1 MAFYDGSAN
10 SFADLQA
17 ALVAA
22 CVAEG
27 WAWANGVLS
36 KGAAYVAPTSHAS
49 NGISIQGAT
58 GVGGGVL
65 VNPSGVRPRM
75 GRPSNFGQQP
85 TWPMSYSI
93 HIHDEPDEVFF
104 FARFGV
110 DFFYFLAFGLSDV
123 PGLDGTGLW
132 LTASSRQQVGDFIGQ
147 DGMVLGPDSGG
158 IGNDRQSVGMPFWD
172 STRYTNN
179 NLVQDT
185 AHALGGWADQNVGAF
200 NAVQYASPH
209 IARSPNAWNSE
220 GVLLPIQVYQAAAE
234 SKVRLVIEVRHA
246 RYLRIDN
253 YEPEDIITLGADRW
267 KVYPGYRKN
276 SAARD
281 SGGQATG
288 TFGWCIRYDGP

>member
-1 MAFYDGSAN
+1 MAFYSGSAN

-36 KGAAYVAPTSHAS
+36 KGSAYVAPTSHVS

-58 GVGGGVL
+58 GVSSGVL
-65 VNPSGVRPRM
+65 VNPSGIRPRM
-75 GRPSNFGQQP
+75 GRPSTFGQQP

-104 FARFGV
+104 FARFSV
-110 DFFYFLAFGLSDV
+110 DFFYFLAFGVSNV
-123 PGLDGTGLW
+123 PGLDGSGLW
-132 LTASSRQQVGDFIGQ
+132 LTASSRQNAGNTSGQ
-147 DGMVLGPDSGG
+147 DGMYLGPEGG
-158 IGNDRQSVGMPFWD
+158 GVANYRQSAGMPFWD
-172 STRYTNN
+172 TERFGDNDYC
-179 NLVQDT
+179 QDT
-185 AHALGGWADQNVGAF
+185 AYALGGWANQNVGAF
-200 NAVQYASPH
+200 NAIQYASPH
-209 IARSPNAWNSE
+209 IARSPSAWNSE

-234 SKVRLVIEVRHA
+234 SKVRLVVDVRHA

-276 SAARD
+276 SAARN